1 MFKPLYKHLSG
12 LANNTNDYL
21 CVYSKLFFI
30 SDGSQ
35 QRLYWLK
42 MLTIFKPVL
51 RQVLAHNTPTSY
63 QGALENAQDFVRK
76 LEFRKKLF
84 FSILSLSN
92 LKPLERAT
100 ANLTQRV
107 PRKAQLEGP
116 SAKVKAKT

>member
-1 MFKPLYKHLSG
+1 
-12 LANNTNDYL
+12 
-21 CVYSKLFFI
+21 
-30 SDGSQ
+30 
-35 QRLYWLK
+35 
-42 MLTIFKPVL
+42 MLTIFKPAV
-51 RQVLAHNTPTSY
+51 RQVLAHNTSASY
-63 QGALENAQDFVRK
+63 HGALENTQDFVRK

-100 ANLTQRV
+100 ANLAQRV